1 MTPDIAVEY
10 CVPGACSAEELTVP
24 LELFDDCQGKQD
36 ESVTLESG
44 KKKSTT
50 IASWRDSGIPQ
61 LLEYEAKPVKKPFP
75 EVPTTLLPVDAEFWP
90 ALRAAAECTDQSPSR
105 YALHNLQLRGETGQ
119 VCAADGRQ
127 VYWHGGFQFPWTG
140 DVLVPASGVLG
151 CAELA
156 GEGSVEIGKT
166 ESSLVL
172 RIGNWTLVLT
182 IDSVG
187 RFPALD
193 EIATCAEAGTSLL
206 RLSAGDAEFLTTA
219 LPKLP
224 RDGSDFQGVTLDL
237 NGQAILQA
245 QAAADAPRTDVLL
258 SNATTAGP
266 PIRIA
271 MDRHYLLRALTQG
284 FRNLRLS
291 EPNQPLLAADERR
304 KYIWAPLSL
313 NEAIGQATE
322 VIRIESPSERS
333 SDSRNR
339 SLPTRRKATMS
350 AATNNPQA
358 VAADAA
364 ATAAEPI
371 GNAAATD
378 IAGATNA
385 AAGVANQV
393 QTGGQG
399 RRTRAQGQP
408 PSERWTYR
416 AGDRVAR
423 QSARVRHQV
432 ERADPLAEAP
442 AATEPTRRD
451 DAGFAEAVAASWL
464 NLAQRGAVVFF
475 PNMTAPAGGGLIRY
489 QEIVLWI
496 ESTRVAR
503 LSDNPRIGTSSS
515 WTCYRRSA
523 GRRQSH
529 FGPPPRNIAMRCPR
543 R

>member
-1 MTPDIAVEY
+1 MITITRSLARRLRAVFRRAGFKPRGGLAPPVAFHAGPDGLRIRSMTPDIALEY
-10 CVPGACSAEELTVP
+10 HLPGGFSAEELTVP

-44 KKKSTT
+44 SKKNKT

-61 LLEYEAKPVKKPFP
+61 LIEYDAKPVKKPFP
-75 EVPTTLLPVDAEFWP
+75 EVPTTLSPVDAEFWP

-140 DVLVPASGVLG
+140 DLLVPASGVLG

-156 GEGSVEIGKT
+156 GEGKVEIGKT

-172 RIGNWTLVLT
+172 RIGNWTLVAT

-193 EIATCAEAGTSLL
+193 EIATGAESGTSRL

-224 RDGSDFQGVTLDL
+224 RDGSDFHGVTLDL

-271 MDRHYLLRALTQG
+271 MDRRYLLRALTLG
-284 FRNLRLS
+284 FRTLRLS
-291 EPNQPLLAADERR
+291 DPNQPLLAADERR
-304 KYIWAPLSL
+304 QYIWAPLSL
-313 NEAIGQATE
+313 NEALGQAAE
-322 VIRIESPSERS
+322 VIRIASPPEGRG
-333 SDSRNR
+333 DSRNQ
-339 SLPTRRKATMS
+339 SQPTRRKITMS
-350 AATNNPQA
+350 AATNNPEA
-358 VAADAA
+358 VAAGAA

-371 GNAAATD
+371 DNAAATD
-378 IAGATNA
+378 VAGATNA
-385 AAGVANQV
+385 ATGVASQV

-399 RRTRAQGQP
+399 RRIRARKGSRP
-408 PSERWTYR
+408 AT
-416 AGDRVAR
+416 AGPIE
-423 QSARVRHQV
+423 H
-432 ERADPLAEAP
+432 
-442 AATEPTRRD
+442 
-451 DAGFAEAVAASWL
+451 AVALRDSLRESVAKS
-464 NLAQRGAVVFF
+464 NE
-475 PNMTAPAGGGLIRY
+475 LIRALKR
-489 QEIVLWI
+489 QRQQSRL
-496 ESTRVAR
+496 VATT
-503 LSDNPRIGTSSS
+503 LASLKQLQQ
-515 WTCYRRSA
+515 A
-523 GRRQSH
+523 G
-529 FGPPPRNIAMRCPR
+529 
-543 R
+543 

>member
-1 MTPDIAVEY
+1 MITISRSLARKLRAVLRRAGFKPRGGLAPPVAFHAGPDGLQIRSMAADIAVEY
-10 CVPGACSAEELTVP
+10 RVPGAFSAEELTVP
-24 LELFDDCQGKQD
+24 LELFDDCQGKQN
-36 ESVTLESG
+36 ELVTLESG
-44 KKKSTT
+44 TKNNTT

-61 LLEYEAKPVKKPFP
+61 LIEYEAKPVQKPFP
-75 EVPTTLLPVDAEFWP
+75 EVPTTLSPVDAEFWP

-156 GEGSVEIGKT
+156 GEGNVEIGQT

-206 RLSAGDAEFLTTA
+206 RLSAGDAEFLTA
-219 LPKLP
+219 VLPKLP
-224 RDGSDFQGVTLDL
+224 REGSEFHGVTLDL

-271 MDRHYLLRALTQG
+271 MDRQYLLRALTQG
-284 FRNLRLS
+284 FRNLHLS
-291 EPNQPLLAADERR
+291 DPHQPLLAADERR

-333 SDSRNR
+333 GDSRNQ
-339 SLPTRRKATMS
+339 SQPTRRGATMS
-350 AATNNPQA
+350 TATNNPQA
-358 VAADAA
+358 VTAGAA

-378 IAGATNA
+378 VAGTTNA
-385 AAGVANQV
+385 AAGVASQV

-399 RRTRAQGQP
+399 RRTRARKGSRP
-408 PSERWTYR
+408 AS
-416 AGDRVAR
+416 AGPIEQAIALRDSLRESVAK
-423 QSARVRHQV
+423 SN
-432 ERADPLAEAP
+432 E
-442 AATEPTRRD
+442 
-451 DAGFAEAVAASWL
+451 
-464 NLAQRGAVVFF
+464 
-475 PNMTAPAGGGLIRY
+475 LIRSLKR
-489 QEIVLWI
+489 QRQQSRL
-496 ESTRVAR
+496 VATT
-503 LSDNPRIGTSSS
+503 LASLKQLQQAS
-515 WTCYRRSA
+515 
-523 GRRQSH
+523 
-529 FGPPPRNIAMRCPR
+529 
-543 R
+543 